1 MRLIRVALFLATL
14 PALPAW
20 ASGPYWHRSAT
31 LDYRVAADG
40 ASVSSETWEVRADT
54 NAIA

>member
-40 ASVSSETWEVRADT
+40 ASVSSET
-54 NAIA
+54 